1 MISADGF
8 GGTRPAGNDP
18 IGQFYITAPPVLQG
32 MTQR

>member
-18 IGQFYITAPPVLQG
+18 IGQIYIIAPRPPSCKE
-32 MTQR
+32 

>member
-18 IGQFYITAPPVLQG
+18 IGQFYIIALKRPPCKD
-32 MTQR
+32 

>member
-18 IGQFYITAPPVLQG
+18 IGQFYIIAPRPPLCKE
-32 MTQR
+32 

>member
-18 IGQFYITAPPVLQG
+18 IGRINIIAPKPLPCKE
-32 MTQR
+32 